1 MTYTLIVIAV
11 IILSSAYFYYSPK
24 PKTTKNIFNAEYY
37 RGLNYLLNNE
47 EDKAFKIFAALMDV
61 DSSTIETHLAL
72 GGLYRKRGEFDKAI
86 LIHQNLLS
94 RPTLE
99 IELKNQALYEL
110 AKDFHSAGVYDR
122 SEKIFKNLSEIKS
135 YRQSCLEHLLK
146 IYEVTKDWEKAIE
159 LVKSMDSV
167 LVNNQKTLSLLAQYY
182 CEISDIY
189 NKQNQIEKAIAI
201 SKKALKTNS
210 ECIRANYQLAKY
222 YSRNDIGISVQYY
235 YSIILQNKNFGKYII
250 GKIISLAKEIRNS
263 GMILKTLTA
272 ASKIKD
278 MTFIPDIYFFILYEK
293 DKETAMNYINSFD
306 RGDLVN
312 NFIITH
318 TLAST
323 EDKTNVDSVVH
334 ELVNSYKNIFSSH
347 YCFICNNCGYKSN
360 ELNWIC
366 PSCNT
371 WETIIPKSEIETIE
385 DGRNSE

>member
-1 MTYTLIVIAV
+1 MTYTLIVVAV

-159 LVKSMDSV
+159 LVKSMDSI

-347 YCFICNNCGYKSN
+347 YYFICNNCGYKSSK
-360 ELNWIC
+360 LNWIC

-371 WETIIPKSEIETIE
+371 WETIIPKSEIDTIE

>member
-1 MTYTLIVIAV
+1 MIYTLIVITV
-11 IILSSAYFYYSPK
+11 IILSSVYFYYKPEPK
-24 PKTTKNIFNAEYY
+24 VTKNIFNAEYY

-110 AKDFHSAGVYDR
+110 AKDFHSAGLYDR
-122 SEKIFKNLSEIKS
+122 SEKIFKNLSEIKN
-135 YRQSCLEHLLK
+135 YKQSCLEHLLK

-159 LVKSMDSV
+159 LVKSMNIIF
-167 LVNNQKTLSLLAQYY
+167 VNNQKTSPLLAQYY
-182 CEISDIY
+182 CEISNVYD
-189 NKQNQIEKAIAI
+189 KQNQIEKAIAI
-201 SKKALKTNS
+201 SKKALKTNP

-222 YSRNDIGISVQYY
+222 YSKNDIRISVQYY
-235 YSIILQNKNFGKYII
+235 YSIILQNNNFGKYII
-250 GKIISLAKEIRNS
+250 SKIIYLAKELQNNA
-263 GMILKTLTA
+263 MILKTLITV
-272 ASKIKD
+272 SQIKN
-278 MTFIPDIYFFILYEK
+278 MPFIPDIYFFILYEK
-293 DKETAMNYINSFD
+293 DKEAAMNYINSFD
-306 RGDLVN
+306 RGDLMN
-312 NFIITH
+312 NFVISH

-323 EDKTNVDSVVH
+323 EDHTNTDSMIH
-334 ELVNSYKNIFSSH
+334 DLVNSYKNIFSSH

-360 ELNWIC
+360 GLNWIC

-371 WETIIPKSEIETIE
+371 WETILPKSEIDIIE
-385 DGRNSE
+385 DGRSSE